1 MTCTATLRPVRRLLL
16 ATVLAILAV
25 AAPAPAA
32 PPGAATPQ
40 AERALRWALTQVGV
54 QELGSSNC
62 GRTVVRWQRRAGWR
76 VPPCHEW
83 CGAFV
88 HEAFLRAGLNLP
100 SSFLRPEDVLDD
112 ARAGRN
118 RLRALPVRSVRRG
131 DLVIYRWGIDD
142 SRADHFGIVV
152 RRIPPGAATVTTVDG
167 NAGNAVAVGR
177 RSLGYAVTGVRVVPP
192 PVVPRT

>member
-1 MTCTATLRPVRRLLL
+1 VRRVLLV
-16 ATVLAILAV
+16 TVVAGLVA
-25 AAPAPAA
+25 AAPATAA

-40 AERALRWALTQVGV
+40 AERAVRWALTQVGV
-54 QELGSSNC
+54 AELGNSNC

-88 HEAFLRAGLNLP
+88 HEAFLRAGLDLP

-112 ARAGRN
+112 ARARRH
-118 RLRALPVRSVRRG
+118 RLRAIPVRAVRRG
-131 DLVIYRWGIDD
+131 DLVIYRWGIHD

-152 RRIPPGAATVTTVDG
+152 RRIPPGARTVTTVDG
-167 NAGNAVAVGR
+167 NSGNAVAVGR
-177 RSLGYAVTGVRVVPP
+177 RSLGYAVTGVRIVA
-192 PVVPRT
+192 R